1 MEHKFKFQNTIIV
14 FCAPKLFTF
23 VSSWQNFPMKPSGLE
38 NLLKINLNQIFKS
51 IQIIHFI
58 LNELRYFFFFFW
70 GICSIISELSN
81 VFLYSCSWHFFY
93 PFVSSICS
101 DILGFILI
109 LEMCH
114 YSFFICQLY
123 WKFFNV
129 IGLLK
134 RTPSFFQ
141 WFFFIASLFPISLA
155 FLYLLFSSF
164 HLPWV
169 YFAPP
174 FLISW
179 GRNLGNWFRLLFSSA
194 TPESPLVLRS

>member
-1 MEHKFKFQNTIIV
+1 MHQNYFHLKVLGKIFPWNHLALRIFWKLIWIKYLRV
-14 FCAPKLFTF
+14 FRLFI
-23 VSSWQNFPMKPSGLE
+23 SYWMSWGN
-38 NLLKINLNQIFKS
+38 
-51 IQIIHFI
+51 
-58 LNELRYFFFFFW
+58 FFFFEVFVP
-70 GICSIISELSN
+70 SSLSCQMSFCT
-81 VFLYSCSWHFFY
+81 VVHDIFFY

-114 YSFFICQLY
+114 SSFFICQLY

-141 WFFFIASLFPISLA
+141 WFFSIASLFPISLA

-164 HLPWV
+164 HLPLV

>member
-1 MEHKFKFQNTIIV
+1 MPWNHLALRIFWKLIWIKYLRV
-14 FCAPKLFTF
+14 FRLFI
-23 VSSWQNFPMKPSGLE
+23 SYWMSWGN
-38 NLLKINLNQIFKS
+38 
-51 IQIIHFI
+51 
-58 LNELRYFFFFFW
+58 FFFW

-141 WFFFIASLFPISLA
+141 WFFFIASLFPISLG

-194 TPESPLVLRS
+194 TPESPLVLWS